1 MTVLPGIA
9 LRPRGMPMT
18 TKSSVSLT
26 DEQYAFAKTLVEVG
40 RYSSVS
46 AVLQQGIDLLR
57 RRMEAEELER
67 EALREVLAR
76 RREGK
81 FVGGAQ
87 MDGRLVDT
95 IAAKRRAYGLPP

>member
-1 MTVLPGIA
+1 MTI
-9 LRPRGMPMT
+9 
-18 TKSSVSLT
+18 KSSVSLT
-26 DEQYAFAKTLVEVG
+26 DEQHAFARALVEAG

-57 RRMEAEELER
+57 GRVDAEELER

-81 FVGGAQ
+81 FVSAARMGGQLAE
-87 MDGRLVDT
+87 L
-95 IAAKRRAYGLPP
+95 IAAKRRAHGLSS

>member
-26 DEQYAFAKTLVEVG
+26 DEQYAFAKTLVVVG

-67 EALREVLAR
+67 EALR
-76 RREGK
+76 
-81 FVGGAQ
+81 
-87 MDGRLVDT
+87 
-95 IAAKRRAYGLPP
+95 